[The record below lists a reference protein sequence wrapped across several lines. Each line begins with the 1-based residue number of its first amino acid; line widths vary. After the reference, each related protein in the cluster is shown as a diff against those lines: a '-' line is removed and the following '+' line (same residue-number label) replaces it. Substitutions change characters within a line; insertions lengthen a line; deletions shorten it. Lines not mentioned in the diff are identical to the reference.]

1 MKILFSMRHSGALR
15 NFASTVEELARRGH
29 RIHLIFMRRDK
40 LGESRL
46 AHELAGTY
54 PTITFAEPIDK
65 TVRPWAALARA
76 VRSLGDCARY
86 RAPVYRDAHALRDRA
101 TRHVSGSA
109 RRLIEFPLF
118 RTRAGLALLSRG
130 LRLVERAIPADPF
143 VRDLVKSQAPDLVLV
158 TPLVDFASAQ
168 EEYVKAA
175 RELAIPSALCVH
187 SWDNLTNKGLIHVR
201 PDRVFVWNS
210 AQVREAETMHGID
223 RECVVATGAPCYDQW
238 FTRQPSTSRE
248 EFCQKVGLLPQK
260 PYLLY
265 LCSSQFIAPREA
277 DFVKRWVQA
286 LRSAADPRVRDCS
299 ILIRPHPRNDMTR
312 WKRFDLAEFPDVV
325 LWPGEGTNPVD
336 PRSKNDYFDSL
347 YHAAAAVGINTSAQ
361 IEAGIVGRQVFSIR
375 APEYEATQEGTLHFH
390 YLLSEHGGLL
400 HMAESF
406 DEHARAIARVF
417 DRSEDDARKLRN
429 FVEGFVRPHGLDMA
443 ATPMLADAIE
453 QLGQLRVESPA
464 DPMWPRVIR
473 RALLPMAVRMKIER
487 PSPERPGPN
496 ATEQPGGKPA
506 AVSNR
511 FDKKREWVH

>member
-1 MKILFSMRHSGALR
+1 MKIVFSMRHAGALR

-29 RIHLIFMRRDK
+29 RIHLVFMRRDK

-46 AHELAGTY
+46 ASELAITY

-65 TVRPWAALARA
+65 AVRPWSGLART

-86 RAPVYRDAHALRDRA
+86 RAAVYNDAHALRDRA
-101 TRHVSGSA
+101 TRHVSGAA
-109 RRLIEFPLF
+109 RRLIALPLF
-118 RTRAGLALLSRG
+118 RTRAGLALLTRA

-143 VRDLVKSQAPDLVLV
+143 VRDVVKGQAPDLVLV
-158 TPLVDFASAQ
+158 TPLVDFGSAQ

-187 SWDNLTNKGLIHVR
+187 SWDNLTNKGLIHVS
-201 PDRVFVWNS
+201 PDRVFVWND

-223 RECVVATGAPCYDQW
+223 RDRVVPTGAPCYDQW
-238 FTRQPSTSRE
+238 FTRRPSTSRE
-248 EFCQKVGLLPQK
+248 EFCQKVGLPPHK

-286 LRSAADPRVRDCS
+286 LRSAADPRVRDSS
-299 ILIRPHPRNDMTR
+299 ILIRPHPRNDMSR

-325 LWPGEGTNPVD
+325 LWPGEGTNPID
-336 PRSKNDYFDSL
+336 AGSKNDYFDSL
-347 YHAAAAVGINTSAQ
+347 YHAVAAVGINTSAQ

-375 APEYEATQEGTLHFH
+375 APEYTATQEGTLHFH
-390 YLLSEHGGLL
+390 YLLTEHGGLL
-400 HMAESF
+400 HMAESL

-429 FVEGFVRPHGLDMA
+429 FVEGFVRPHGLEMA

-453 QLGQLRVESPA
+453 RLGQLRVEAPA
-464 DPMWPRVIR
+464 NPMWLRVLR
-473 RALLPMAVRMKIER
+473 RALRPVAVRTNAER
-487 PSPERPGPN
+487 
-496 ATEQPGGKPA
+496 QA
-506 AVSNR
+506 AEPPVAKREASR
-511 FDKKREWVH
+511 DQFEKKRELVH